1 MKKLL
6 IIIAIF
12 IWTISTTLAE
22 GEKESS
28 EATTVKVNV
37 WTYIPNAWCV
47 AKRDEKWTI
56 VAYECNVPK
65 SSSWVVKYLWD
76 IIKWFTFITLL
87 ASVLFIVIN
96 WIMYSMGWIDP
107 ELKNKAKERIIKTII
122 WIIILFSAWYILTT
136 IAPWIYK

>member
-22 GEKESS
+22 GEKESW

-37 WTYIPNAWCV
+37 WTYIPWCV